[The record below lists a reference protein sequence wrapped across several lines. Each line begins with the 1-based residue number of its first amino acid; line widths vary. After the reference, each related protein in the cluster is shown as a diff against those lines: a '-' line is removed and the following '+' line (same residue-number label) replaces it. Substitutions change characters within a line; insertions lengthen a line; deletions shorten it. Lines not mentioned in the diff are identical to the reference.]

1 MAIRNISA
9 SIIARELLRSP
20 HAIVATI
27 NTLVSSSTMIKKM
40 GRQNQIDGT
49 EVYNPITVYQQSK
62 SKSRAGLRIQ
72 NKNPRRKRMSQYQ
85 ICKTEIPL
93 YK

>member
-1 MAIRNISA
+1 
-9 SIIARELLRSP
+9 
-20 HAIVATI
+20 
-27 NTLVSSSTMIKKM
+27 MIKKL

-62 SKSRAGLRIQ
+62 SKSRTGLRIQ